1 MSLIQTILIILFAI
15 CSVLLFVQPE
25 SKRLKRILIAAFYVA
40 LLLVVVFRSPNM
52 ADYNQYADSLK
63 GYGGTRLEPGF
74 HIIKTIASILGNP
87 AFWGLTIF
95 GILSV
100 SARFLYIIKYSEY
113 IWGMLLVYMSNVLV
127 TQDMIAIRAAVA
139 SSIIFFAIDYKF
151 KKDWKKSL
159 ICLFFAVFFH
169 YSAIACLVLFLL
181 NPHKHYRW
189 LYLSAL
195 IISHVM
201 AYYGFNLNQYLGL
214 IATVEAGEVLY
225 NMYENSTELNVFNLL
240 QIGHVLVCCFLWLF
254 VGRIRK
260 QEERCVIYLKLYTI
274 GLCTV
279 PLLAGMI
286 AVATRLSEL
295 FLTVEIILIPIGFF
309 AVFRNR
315 VFGRLALLF
324 YCIIIFYF
332 SITNIQYWDPQ
343 LY

>member
-1 MSLIQTILIILFAI
+1 MLFVSFYLAILF
-15 CSVLLFVQPE
+15 
-25 SKRLKRILIAAFYVA
+25 
-40 LLLVVVFRSPNM
+40 VVVFRPHIM
-52 ADYNQYADSLK
+52 ADYEQYTDSLK
-63 GYGGTRLEPGF
+63 GYGGNRFEPGF
-74 HIIKTIASILGNP
+74 YFIKIIASFLGNP
-87 AFWGLTIF
+87 PFWGIAIF
-95 GILSV
+95 GFLSV
-100 SARFLYIIKYSEY
+100 TARFLYISRFNYY

-127 TQDMIAIRAAVA
+127 SQDMIAIRAAVA
-139 SSIIFFAIDYKF
+139 SSITLFAIDLKF
-151 KKDWKKSL
+151 KGDWQKSL
-159 ICLFFAVFFH
+159 ICLLCAVLFH
-169 YSAIACLVLFLL
+169 YSAIVCLVLFLL

-315 VFGRLALLF
+315 VFGRLVLLF